1 MLKLH
6 PRSPSHEELFLSRY
20 TELIS
25 WSMQITR
32 NDRDKAE
39 DIVHDAY
46 IQWTLVRPDLTSIR
60 NLDGY
65 LYGMLRNMHSAELRR
80 AVRASGTLLSVVEY
94 DSAFL
99 SLQQARDESQISYM
113 QGQLRQVC
121 DYACARK
128 ETSKAGSLLLLRF
141 FHGYYP
147 GEVARLAG
155 IRRVTVDSWLRIA
168 RNEAK
173 VYLENPQAL
182 KFIGA
187 DRKAWQSLHHNGFE
201 LDFLDELLQR
211 IFRSC
216 RGRCPSEKKLQTIY
230 ADADAEPLDCEDLA
244 HISSCQPCLTMAT
257 KILKLLPKDDRDL
270 GDRLGRDPKPG
281 EKSTKKKQ
289 KQRGPRSLRMQVED
303 VIEHRPKELHIA
315 VNGFTVGTQKVISEG
330 IEHSLKVSLLEQI
343 GLVEVLSEQGI
354 RLLCLYVEP
363 PPAGPIEQSA
373 QVYLSDD
380 RTLGVTLNFQDQW
393 PSLELTYSDPHFDEV
408 ASDPELIL
416 APDGPSQDETSS
428 PPEDE
433 SVSLMKLFGVF
444 KTLLVNA
451 PLWTRPSL
459 VAAVLLAVLSVV
471 FFIFFRPATAPLP
484 AEILTRARSAER
496 SLVPSGQVSHRRIS
510 FEERSSGGSIKRRNL
525 EVWQTSKGVRARR
538 LFDDKGA
545 LVAGAWQDETTDSQ
559 NVFYHHGSKLKVS
572 PPDSSVGGSDQL
584 ASLDHVWLLDPSAA
598 TFAALVA
605 GMNSEPLRTAGN
617 QYVLTYQENS
627 RTNWHSETR
636 SMPPLTRATL
646 VLDRSTLHALSQ
658 VLVFGRGE
666 DQKEFAFTE
675 LSFETVPVGTV
686 DQKVFQ
692 PDVELLAPIES
703 AAPANRFNTS
713 VTKPAPAPLIHLPTA
728 VELAALEVN
737 VLYLLDQIN
746 ANSGEQVQV
755 RRLAGKELVV
765 EAIVESDKRKTE
777 ILRALAAVSDNPL
790 VKMDV
795 LTLDEAIR
803 RQVNAPRGSDSL
815 ELIVISSDR
824 ILVYDDVRR
833 YLERENARSRSG
845 ANSSSPDIEEE
856 IRRFSVRMLDT
867 SRQALLHA
875 FALKHLTQRFSAT
888 DLAVLDDDSRRKLHD
903 MIRTHARAIRQNVA
917 ALRRDLTPMF
927 PHSDTD
933 YLDTVA
939 DLRDHAAVLE
949 AIRNLLK
956 LTAATDETIS
966 RAFALSPD
974 SQPVRDTPAS
984 ADFWRT
990 LNRAENLATVLERI
1004 Q

>member
-20 TELIS
+20 AELIS

-46 IQWTLVRPDLTSIR
+46 LQWILVRPDLASIR

-80 AVRASGTLLSVVEY
+80 AVRASGTSLSVVEY

-168 RNEAK
+168 RNEART
-173 VYLENPQAL
+173 YLQNSEAL
-182 KFIGA
+182 KFIGPE
-187 DRKAWQSLHHNGFE
+187 RKTWQPFPHSGLE
-201 LDFLDELLQR
+201 LDFLDELSER
-211 IFRSC
+211 IFQSG
-216 RGRCPSEKKLQTIY
+216 RGRCLSEKQLRAVH
-230 ADADAEPLDCEDLA
+230 ADPQAEPLSCEDLA
-244 HISSCQPCLTMAT
+244 HISSCRSCLTKAT
-257 KILKLLPKDDRDL
+257 KILNLSPKDDRDP

-281 EKSTKKKQ
+281 EKSKKKQ
-289 KQRGPRSLRMQVED
+289 LGPRALRIQLED

-380 RTLGVTLNFQDQW
+380 RTLGVNLNFQDQW
-393 PSLELTYSDPHFDEV
+393 PSLDLTYSDPHFSEV
-408 ASDPELIL
+408 TSDPETIL
-416 APDGPSQDETSS
+416 APDGVSQNETAPVSQDESL
-428 PPEDE
+428 
-433 SVSLMKLFGVF
+433 SLMKLFAVF
-444 KTLLVNA
+444 KALLVKR
-451 PLWTRPSL
+451 PLWSRPSPVAL
-459 VAAVLLAVLSVV
+459 VLIAVLSVAI
-471 FFIFFRPATAPLP
+471 FIFFQPATAPLP
-484 AEILTRARSAER
+484 AEILSRARSAEK
-496 SLVPSGQVSHRRIS
+496 SLIPTNQVSHRRLS
-510 FEERSSGGSIKRRNL
+510 FEERSSGGSIRHRNL
-525 EVWQTSKGVRARR
+525 EVWQTSKGMRARR
-538 LFDDKGA
+538 LFDDKGG
-545 LVAGAWQDETTDSQ
+545 LVAGAWKDATTASQ
-559 NVFYHHGSKLKVS
+559 NVFYHHGSKFKVS
-572 PPDSSVGGSDQL
+572 PPESSVGDSEQL

-605 GMNSEPLRTAGN
+605 GMNSEQLRTSDN
-617 QYVLTYQENS
+617 QYVLTYRENS
-627 RTNWHSETR
+627 PAGSHSGTR

-646 VLDRSTLHALSQ
+646 VLDRSTLHALSE

-666 DQKEFAFTE
+666 DQKEFTFTE
-675 LSFETVPVGTV
+675 LSFETVPAGTV

-703 AAPANRFNTS
+703 TAPANRPATS
-713 VTKPAPAPLIHLPTA
+713 VTKPAPTPVMHLPNA
-728 VELAALEVN
+728 VQLAALEVN

-746 ANSGEQVQV
+746 ANSGEEVQV
-755 RRLAGKELVV
+755 RRFAGKELVV
-765 EAIVESDKRKTE
+765 EAIIESEKRKTE
-777 ILRALAAVSDNPL
+777 ILRALSALSDNPL

-795 LTLDEAIR
+795 VTLGEAIR
-803 RQVNAPRGSDSL
+803 RQSNAPHSPESI
-815 ELIVISSDR
+815 EWIVISSDR

-833 YLERENARSRSG
+833 YLEHENARFRSG
-845 ANSSSPDIEEE
+845 GNSSSGDIEDE
-856 IRRFSVRMLDT
+856 IRRFSVRMLGA

-875 FALKHLTQRFSAT
+875 FALKHLTQRFSPT
-888 DLAVLDDDSRRKLHD
+888 DLAALDDDSRRRLQD
-903 MIRTHARAIRQNVA
+903 MIRIHARVFRQNVA
-917 ALRRDLTPMF
+917 ALRGDLAPIF
-927 PHSDTD
+927 PHTEADD
-933 YLDTVA
+933 LDFVT
-939 DLRDHAAVLE
+939 DLRHYTSVLE
-949 AIRNLLK
+949 AIKSLLA
-956 LTAATDETIS
+956 LANSADETIS
-966 RAFALSPD
+966 RAFALNPD
-974 SQPVRDTPAS
+974 SQPVADTPAS

-990 LNRAENLATVLERI
+990 LSRAENLAAALERI